1 MGLATEQIRDDLDAL
16 CLIEPRYIAALAQV
30 GYPEPRSRPKGYATL
45 FRTIVGQQV
54 SAKAADAV
62 WARLEAA
69 LGDITNP
76 SAVIASTD
84 EALRA
89 CGLSR
94 QKQGYVRSLA
104 ELVAS
109 GGLPLDAL
117 PLDDE
122 EAIALLMQVKGI
134 GRWSAE
140 VYLLFAEGRRD
151 IWPAGDL
158 AVQADVGMILGLAE
172 RPSEKQVRDLA
183 ESWRPYRG
191 AAAIFAWHHYN
202 TPGI

>member
-84 EALRA
+84 
-89 CGLSR
+89 
-94 QKQGYVRSLA
+94 
-104 ELVAS
+104 
-109 GGLPLDAL
+109 
-117 PLDDE
+117 
-122 EAIALLMQVKGI
+122 
-134 GRWSAE
+134 
-140 VYLLFAEGRRD
+140 
-151 IWPAGDL
+151 
-158 AVQADVGMILGLAE
+158 
-172 RPSEKQVRDLA
+172 
-183 ESWRPYRG
+183 
-191 AAAIFAWHHYN
+191 
-202 TPGI
+202 